1 LCKTIYIIA
10 EKLKSCIF
18 NHSLIIM
25 TTKHKTF
32 ISYHHANDEA
42 YKKEFK
48 KIFSDIHDILV
59 PWDVEIGDID
69 PNLKTDTI
77 RRKIRDEYLR
87 DSTVTV
93 VLIGSQTWQRKHVDW
108 EIYSSLR
115 DTQSNPRSGL
125 IGILLPTHP
134 DYKNNQINSK
144 TIPPRFHDNWMNGFA
159 KLYRWSISPIEI
171 EKWVHEAFENR
182 SKTSPLPNLQRELFK
197 NNRTGNQ
204 WQ

>member
-1 LCKTIYIIA
+1 
-10 EKLKSCIF
+10 
-18 NHSLIIM
+18 M

-32 ISYHHANDEA
+32 ISYHHANDEQ
-42 YKKEFK
+42 YKIAFK
-48 KIFSDIHDILV
+48 KIFADIHDIIV

-69 PNLKTDTI
+69 PNVKTDTI

-93 VLIGSQTWQRKHVDW
+93 VLIGSQTWQRRHVDW

-115 DTQSNPRSGL
+115 NTNANPRSGL
-125 IGILLPTHP
+125 VGILLPTHP
-134 DYKNNQINSK
+134 NFNSPNFNPK
-144 TIPPRFHDNWMNGFA
+144 IIPPRLYDNLLNGFA
-159 KLYRWSISPIEI
+159 KLYDWNTNPASVERWI
-171 EKWVHEAFENR
+171 HEAFLNR
-182 SKTSPLPNLQRELFK
+182 DNPNILPNLQRELFK

>member
-1 LCKTIYIIA
+1 
-10 EKLKSCIF
+10 
-18 NHSLIIM
+18 M

-32 ISYHHANDEA
+32 ISYHHANDEQ
-42 YKKEFK
+42 YKIAFK
-48 KIFSDIHDILV
+48 KIFADIHDIIV

-69 PNLKTDTI
+69 PKLKADTI

-115 DTQSNPRSGL
+115 DTNANPRSGL
-125 IGILLPTHP
+125 VGILLPTYSDFSNP
-134 DYKNNQINSK
+134 KINIH
-144 TIPPRFHDNWMNGFA
+144 TLPPRFSDNWQNGFA
-159 KLYRWSISPIEI
+159 NLYRWSTNPAEV
-171 EKWVHEAFENR
+171 EKWIHEAFLNR
-182 SKTSPLPNLQRELFK
+182 DNPKNLPNLQRELFVK
-197 NNRTGNQ
+197 NRTGTQ

>member
-1 LCKTIYIIA
+1 
-10 EKLKSCIF
+10 
-18 NHSLIIM
+18 M
-25 TTKHKTF
+25 TTRHKTF

-42 YKKEFK
+42 YKIAFK
-48 KIFSDIHDILV
+48 KIFADVHDIII
-59 PWDVEIGDID
+59 PWDVEVGDID

-93 VLIGSQTWQRKHVDW
+93 VLIGAQTWQRKHIDW

-115 DTQSNPRSGL
+115 DTTANPRSGL
-125 IGILLPTHP
+125 VGILLPTYP
-134 DYKNNQINSK
+134 DFKNQKINIH
-144 TIPPRFHDNWMNGFA
+144 TLPPRFNDNWQNGYA
-159 KLYRWSISPIEI
+159 KLYRWSNSPTEVQGWI
-171 EKWVHEAFENR
+171 HEAFLNR
-182 SKTSPLPNLQRELFK
+182 DNPKFLPNLQRDLFK

>member
-1 LCKTIYIIA
+1 
-10 EKLKSCIF
+10 
-18 NHSLIIM
+18 M

-32 ISYHHANDEA
+32 ISYHHANDEQ
-42 YKKEFK
+42 YKIAFK
-48 KIFSDIHDILV
+48 RIFADIHDIIV

-77 RRKIRDEYLR
+77 RRKIRDEYLI

-115 DTQSNPRSGL
+115 DTNANPRAG
-125 IGILLPTHP
+125 IVGILLPTHP
-134 DYKNNQINSK
+134 NFGNPNYNRHL
-144 TIPPRFHDNWMNGFA
+144 IPPRLYDNLQNGYA
-159 KLYRWSISPIEI
+159 KLYDWTIDPEELERWI
-171 EKWVHEAFENR
+171 HEAFLNR
-182 SKTSPLPNLQRELFK
+182 NNPQLSPNLQRELFK
-197 NNRTGNQ
+197 YNRTGNQ

>member
-1 LCKTIYIIA
+1 
-10 EKLKSCIF
+10 
-18 NHSLIIM
+18 M

-32 ISYHHANDEA
+32 ISYHHANDEQ
-42 YKKEFK
+42 YKIAFK
-48 KIFSDIHDILV
+48 KIFADIHDIIV

-93 VLIGSQTWQRKHVDW
+93 VLIGSQTWQRRHVDW

-115 DTQSNPRSGL
+115 DTNANPRSGL
-125 IGILLPTHP
+125 VGILLPTHP
-134 DYKNNQINSK
+134 NFNSYQINYN
-144 TIPPRFHDNWMNGFA
+144 TIPPRLYDNLQNGYA
-159 KLYRWSISPIEI
+159 KLYRWSIDPFAVERWI
-171 EKWVHEAFENR
+171 HEAFLNR
-182 SKTSPLPNLQRELFK
+182 DNPRILPNLQRELFK
-197 NNRTGNQ
+197 NNRTGSQ